1 MLKILSGDMACEHCC
16 MNEDLHNNFNKNFIK
31 IMGSINQLT
40 YFVLLDLFD
49 LGTLFLV
56 LEDDI
61 VASLKKLNLPLLS

>member
-1 MLKILSGDMACEHCC
+1 
-16 MNEDLHNNFNKNFIK
+16 
-31 IMGSINQLT
+31 MGSINQLT